1 MKLLRFQLFWLLVV
15 MATFVHAQETGSIT
29 GTVRDN
35 TGAVV
40 PSADVNITSEAQ
52 GVIQKVTTNSNGD
65 FLVAGLPSGTYD
77 LTITAHGFKKYAA
90 TGVVLRV
97 GQKARVD
104 ATLQV
109 GEISTEVTV
118 AGEAMAQVETQ
129 SAEISGII
137 TGKEISQ
144 IILNGRNFSQLVT
157 LTPGVSNQTNLDEG
171 TVGIAGNVGMSMN
184 GGRTEYN
191 NWEMDGGDNMDNGSN
206 NGLNVYP
213 NVDAIAEVK
222 VLTSNYGAQ
231 YGRNSSGT
239 VEAVTKT
246 GTKDFHGDLF
256 EFVRNDDFNA
266 RGFFQSTVPEY
277 KKNDFGFT
285 IGGPLYIPGF
295 YNTKKEKTFFFWSE
309 DWRREII
316 PGQNFNLQV
325 PTAGERAGNF
335 SDVCPGSGSV
345 VNKTGFPD
353 CPVNPKTGSY
363 FPGNMVPVD
372 PNAAA
377 ILTLMPEA
385 NRPNNYYNSFPAQ
398 PTHWREELVRI
409 DHNFS
414 DNVRLFGHYIH
425 DSWSTISPVPLWGT
439 GATFPTI
446 GTNFVGPGVSDVVG
460 MTANITPTLL
470 NEFTFSYTTDHIF
483 LNATGPAQRP
493 ASMTMTGL
501 FNNGFGDLLPAA
513 TIGAGI
519 NYDTAALKL
528 DTGYFPWN
536 NANPTYTY
544 KDQLTKII
552 GGHNLYF
559 GAYLVLAEK
568 NEQNS
573 PYVQGQ
579 LNFSNTAAAVT
590 TGNAFADF
598 LTGEIQSY
606 AQTNTK
612 TKYYNRYK
620 ILEPYLQDDWHI
632 TKRLTL
638 NMGVRLSLFGTY
650 HEIQHQAY
658 NFDPA
663 AYQASAAP
671 QIDITGSVT
680 GQAGAIIPGS
690 GNPYT
695 GIVQCGV
702 NGVPAGCMKG
712 HLFNP
717 APRVGFAFDPFG
729 DGKSS
734 IRGGYGLFFEHT
746 NGNEGNTESLE
757 GSAPLVLSATQ
768 YDISGYTKIGGGGV
782 QFPLSVNA
790 IPTVARWPYMQQWN
804 LSVQR
809 EVARSTIVTVA
820 YVGSK
825 GTHLSLQS
833 DINQLYPISASQNPY
848 LPGQAM
854 TQADCSSGTVNG
866 VAPTGPAA
874 IQFGTACGNSPT
886 PYLQYRGFGTITGLF
901 PQANSSYNSMQ
912 VSVHRHIGAL
922 SFDLAYTWSHSLDDS
937 SDRYDGTFVNSYNLR
952 QTYASSNFD
961 QRQILNIGYVY
972 DLPFFSHAGLSHK
985 VLGGWQISG
994 LTTFQDGI
1002 PFNITDGLFNA
1013 GVGNTTGTGSFLDMV
1028 GNPNA
1033 VTQQNVGG
1041 VVGPLL
1047 FNPAAFAAP
1056 QGLTFGTMQRNALN
1070 IPHRTQF
1077 DMGLFK
1083 YFQVRESKTFEF
1095 RAEGFNIFNHTQ
1107 WNGVNGGTSCFGADF
1122 SAGDAGC
1129 LANNNFLRPSGA
1141 HNPRILQLGM
1151 KFLF

>member
-1 MKLLRFQLFWLLVV
+1 MKSFRYSVPLLFLMVAAV
-15 MATFVHAQETGSIT
+15 GVYGQETGSIT

-40 PSADVNITSEAQ
+40 PGANVDITSKTQ
-52 GVIQKVTTNSNGD
+52 GATQKVTSNSDGD
-65 FLVAGLPSGTYD
+65 FLVAGLSAGTYD
-77 LTITAHGFKKYAA
+77 ITITANGFKKYAA
-90 TGVVLRV
+90 TSVILRV

-118 AGEAMAQVETQ
+118 AGEAVAQVETQ

-137 TGKEISQ
+137 PGKELSQ

-157 LTPGVSNQTNLDEG
+157 LVPGVSNQTGEDEG
-171 TVGIAGNVGMSMN
+171 TVGIMGNVAMSIN

-231 YGRNSSGT
+231 YGRNASGT
-239 VEAVTKT
+239 IETVTKS
-246 GTKDFHGDLF
+246 GGKEFHGDVF

-266 RGFFQSTVPEY
+266 RGFFQTSVPEY
-277 KKNDFGFT
+277 RKNDFGFT
-285 IGGPLYIPGF
+285 LGGPLYIPGF

-316 PGQNFNLQV
+316 PGQTFNQQV
-325 PTAGERAGNF
+325 PSAAERAGNF
-335 SDVCPGSGSV
+335 SDVCPSAGSM

-353 CPVNPKTGSY
+353 CPVNPNTGSY
-363 FPGNMVPVD
+363 FPNNTVPVD

-377 ILTLMPEA
+377 LLTLMPAA
-385 NRPNNYYNSFPAQ
+385 NAPNNYYNSAPAQ
-398 PTHWREELVRI
+398 ATHWREELVRI
-409 DHNFS
+409 DHNFN
-414 DNVRLFGHYIH
+414 DNFRIFGHYIH
-425 DSWSTISPVPLWGT
+425 DSWNTVTPTPLWGN
-439 GATFPTI
+439 GASFPTI
-446 GTNFVGPGVSDVVG
+446 QTAFNGPGVSDVVG
-460 MTANITPTLL
+460 MTANLSPTLL

-483 LNATGPAQRP
+483 LNALGPAQRP
-493 ASMTMTGL
+493 SSMTMTGL
-501 FNNGFGDLLPAA
+501 YNNGFGGLLPAVSVS
-513 TIGAGI
+513 GGI
-519 NYDTAALKL
+519 NYDTGGFQL

-559 GAYLVLAEK
+559 GAYVVFAEK

-573 PYVQGQ
+573 PYVQGI
-579 LNFSNTAAAVT
+579 LNFDNTSPVS
-590 TGNAFADF
+590 TGNAFADM
-598 LTGEIQSY
+598 LTGEIQSFTQ
-606 AQTNTK
+606 ANLK
-612 TKYYNRYK
+612 TKYYNRYR
-620 ILEPYLQDDWHI
+620 IVEPYLQDDWHI

-650 HEIQHQAY
+650 REIQHQAY
-658 NFDPA
+658 NFDPS
-663 AYQASAAP
+663 AYDLSSAP

-680 GQAGAIIPGS
+680 GQAGAIIPNT

-695 GIVQCGV
+695 GLVQCGV
-702 NGVPAGCMKG
+702 GGVPAGCAKG

-717 APRVGFAFDPFG
+717 APRLGFAFDPFG

-734 IRGGYGLFFEHT
+734 IRGGYGVFYEHT

-757 GSAPLVLSATQ
+757 GSPPLVLTGTE
-768 YDISGYTKIGGGGV
+768 YDITGYTKIGGGGV
-782 QFPLSVNA
+782 QFPLNVNA
-790 IPTVARWPYMQQWN
+790 IPTIERWPYVQQWN

-809 EVARSTIVTVA
+809 EVTKGTIVTVA

-825 GTHLSLQS
+825 GTHLSLQT
-833 DINQLYPISASQNPY
+833 DLNQLYPISASQNPY
-848 LPGQAM
+848 PAGQAM
-854 TQADCSSGTVNG
+854 TQADCNSGTVNG
-866 VAPTGPAA
+866 VAPTGAAA
-874 IQFGTACGNSPT
+874 IQFGTACGNSPA
-886 PYLQYRGFGTITGLF
+886 PYVPYRGYGTITGLL
-901 PQANSSYNSMQ
+901 PQANSTYNSLQ

-937 SDRYDGTFVNSYNLR
+937 SDRYDGSFVNSYNWA

-972 DLPFFSHAGLSHK
+972 DLPFFTHAGMAHK
-985 VLGGWQISG
+985 ALGGWQISG
-994 LTTFQDGI
+994 LTTFQTGE
-1002 PFNITDGLFNA
+1002 PFSVTDGLFNS
-1013 GVGNTTGTGSFLDMV
+1013 GVGNGTGTGSFLDV
-1028 GNPNA
+1028 TGNPNA
-1033 VTQQNVGG
+1033 VTQQNVPG

-1047 FNPAAFAAP
+1047 FNPAAFSAP
-1056 QGLTFGTMQRNALN
+1056 QGLTFGSAQRNALN
-1070 IPHRTQF
+1070 IPNRTQF

-1083 YFQVRESKTFEF
+1083 YFHLTESKSFEF

-1107 WNGVNGGTSCFGADF
+1107 WTGVNGGTSCFSGSDF
-1122 SAGDAGC
+1122 SAGEE
-1129 LANNNFLRPSGA
+1129 S
-1141 HNPRILQLGM
+1141 
-1151 KFLF
+1151 